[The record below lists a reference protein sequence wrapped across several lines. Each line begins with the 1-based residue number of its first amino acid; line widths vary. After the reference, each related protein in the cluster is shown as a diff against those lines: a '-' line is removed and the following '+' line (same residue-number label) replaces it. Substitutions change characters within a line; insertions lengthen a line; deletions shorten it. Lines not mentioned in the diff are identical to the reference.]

1 MSELISV
8 IEIQPQIHFLLFR
21 EQHGASSHPQWIDR
35 SKANRFSILQC
46 VAHFPWRSRGDKDTV
61 ALIYVRYVI
70 LAICSSD
77 IHTKRIHLRGV
88 SL

>member
-21 EQHGASSHPQWIDR
+21 KQHGASSHPQWIDR

-61 ALIYVRYVI
+61 ALIHVRYVI
-70 LAICSSD
+70 LAVRLSD
-77 IHTKRIHLRGV
+77 IHTKRIYVRGV
-88 SL
+88 LL